1 MPYPT
6 LKPSSRNFDAGDYPI
21 KSFRSQSGA
30 ETRILYGNRRTG
42 ATASLTY
49 ENITDTNANSFV
61 THFDETKGT
70 YLTFNLPTEAVA
82 GWSPGTLNI
91 GTGNAWRYAEAP
103 SITSVKNGYSTVQI
117 KLIAVL

>member
-1 MPYPT
+1 MAYPT